1 MTSRVWLR
9 RAYDAPTRND
19 GYRVLVDRLWPRGVS
34 REHLAVDEWLKEVA
48 PSSDLRRWYDHRAER
63 WDEFRTRY
71 LDELTSGEAAQALA
85 GLVSLARK
93 QRVTLVYGAR
103 DAELSNAAVLR
114 EAIEARLPAGD

>member
-71 LDELTSGEAAQALA
+71 LDELASGEAAQALA

>member
-71 LDELTSGEAAQALA
+71 LDELASGEAAEALA
-85 GLVSLARK
+85 SLVSLARK
-93 QRVTLVYGAR
+93 RRVTLVYGAR

>member
-71 LDELTSGEAAQALA
+71 LDELASGEAAEALA
-85 GLVSLARK
+85 SLVGLARK
-93 QRVTLVYGAR
+93 RRVTLVYGAR

-114 EAIEARLPAGD
+114 EAIEARLRAGD

>member
-71 LDELTSGEAAQALA
+71 LDELASGEAAEALA
-85 GLVSLARK
+85 SLISLARK
-93 QRVTLVYGAR
+93 RRVTLVYGAR

>member
-71 LDELTSGEAAQALA
+71 LDELASGEAAEALA
-85 GLVSLARK
+85 SLVSLARK
-93 QRVTLVYGAR
+93 RRVTLVYGAR

-114 EAIEARLPAGD
+114 DAIEARLPAGD